1 MTTMKLG
8 LGALAA
14 LLLPHGVAAQD
25 SSSVRIGTARCP
37 ANQTLV
43 LQSGEV
49 ATLAPSVGRGDV
61 CGWELECADAAA
73 FAQLTFTEFGP
84 GHFVRSYP
92 TPIVEVLPRDGST
105 AEPLF
110 SFSLSYFG
118 NMVVLGKH
126 SSTIRTDKPVTI
138 RSSSVVVRLTACNDV
153 DTYNCPTERVRW
165 ITATATCVERM
176 ESTAA
181 CPAGSIRQY
190 PWLSWETGDGLSG
203 EWRQAR
209 PPPLSPLL
217 FGSCEKCPIEER
229 CTGEDGGCSTGA
241 WGRSCDQCEC
251 DADTTEIPQKDS
263 RKMTHTVNTTHCYYA
278 GKGDQ
283 CARCAEEGPGRWAYD
298 LGIAFAFI
306 GVLLLAPAAVW
317 KLSKHKGDAI
327 DLTVKETKVAQ
338 DAALRAAA
346 VAGEA
351 AKVSAAVNAMSS
363 SAAASAATVATS
375 ANTAAAVL
383 PHVQMAAISIEVDMD
398 WPEFMT
404 DAARWLRE
412 IVLFDF
418 LSAMDSACTT
428 WRSARDEVMN
438 ACDLT
443 AAIEWDQEWHDQY
456 WENGV
461 YSNAEAAPNAGVC
474 ITRPATGACPTVT
487 RDQCSTSPDQNYTL
501 SNVRVYLNGP
511 EPSIE
516 SESIQGVIWLQTDG
530 GHYNRVEGRV
540 ESGLAPW
547 HDGGDKPQW
556 LEKITDLSKG
566 ACTTDAD
573 CVTMDTMVHT
583 LAGVMNGSVGRVI
596 TQLWLKLA
604 VFAAIVA
611 VFVLLIYVPVG
622 CVPDKHWPEKR
633 LGSRDE
639 VRQHVI
645 NAVAATHSL
654 LIMVIA
660 KACFTATDVS
670 TANDGSKYLTSSPD
684 LNTSGYSE
692 SKANFFVVVVLG
704 WLTTI
709 IVVIA
714 PPIWYYQKLRAAGR
728 LVARWEAKDRR
739 TAFCELLQAVPA
751 EAEES
756 ESDSD
761 GVSGGLKHTERDL
774 QELAV
779 DQLRAMCEDE
789 KSIEQHEIDDADAE
803 QPTIMFGRE
812 RWFLDFQRSY
822 GFLFSKYDPWAWWY
836 EAVASAR
843 KVLLV
848 CFSVLLSEWQV
859 LYAISSLVTVA
870 YALRVQLKYKPFL
883 DGMHTLVCTPIDPD
897 QVKVQPCASGRNS
910 PGPTRCKFVAKLSV
924 GAILPLS
931 YAFGF
936 PEYYCG
942 VSTTM
947 DNIALLTDGNLGTF
961 LTLTVVLA
969 YTASA
974 YCIGKLLS
982 LWYDCTRKKARY
994 EIIIA
999 GQTIAVD
1006 DVPDGV
1012 KPEVVTTAQILR
1024 RDHVNEGASD
1034 SDADPA
1040 DTLEQTSL
1048 LAQFVLLLMGLLTH
1062 LVNLLQTT
1070 DEDIEADSELKK
1082 SSVIIVITIA
1092 LSCIA
1097 VVAVGAPFAA
1107 TYWLYKHPKDQQLA
1121 RLLAPL
1127 DKWLAPLDAV
1137 KSRLEFAAEYIGT
1150 YAYQAVGVVED
1161 EGEDGADGGP
1171 LDNSQETLPD
1181 SAGAGG
1187 PLP

>member
-1 MTTMKLG
+1 MTTMKLR

-14 LLLPHGVAAQD
+14 LLLSHSAAAQE
-25 SSSVRIGTARCP
+25 SSSVRIGTASCP

-61 CGWELECADAAA
+61 CGWELKCADAAA
-73 FAQLTFTEFGP
+73 FVQLTFTEFNTEGNTELVTTND
-84 GHFVRSYP
+84 GGDSA
-92 TPIVEVLPRDGST
+92 PIMEVLPTWST

-110 SFSLSYFG
+110 SLCWDPWEGVLLGSTYDFFG
-118 NMVVLGKH
+118 PRCTYDYESPSNLL
-126 SSTIRTDKPVTI
+126 TDMPVNI
-138 RSSSVVVRLTACNDV
+138 RSSSVAVRLTACSDDDGDEEMTTDDEPAAPAPTPFGGGAV
-153 DTYNCPTERVRW
+153 CPTERVRW

-176 ESTAA
+176 EDTTA

-190 PWLSWETGDGLSG
+190 PWLSRKKRDGATGRLTTNL
-203 EWRQAR
+203 R

-241 WGRSCDQCEC
+241 WGRSCHQCEC
-251 DADTTEIPQKDS
+251 DLGDEYGIAS
-263 RKMTHTVNTTHCYYA
+263 VNTTHCYYA
-278 GKGDQ
+278 GKGGQ
-283 CARCAEEGPGRWAYD
+283 CAQCAEEGPGRWAYD

-383 PHVQMAAISIEVDMD
+383 PHVQMVAISIEVDMD

-418 LSAMDSACTT
+418 LSAMDSACTA
-428 WRSARDEVMN
+428 WRSARDSVMN

-443 AAIEWDQEWHDQY
+443 AAIEWDHAAVIMHGEVQSI
-456 WENGV
+456 NV
-461 YSNAEAAPNAGVC
+461 EAAAGVC
-474 ITRPATGACPTVT
+474 ITRPTTGACPLYG
-487 RDQCSTSPDQNYTL
+487 REQCSTSPDQNYTL
-501 SNVRVYLNGP
+501 DDVFNEDGYGAVWRQTGMYGAGMYGA
-511 EPSIE
+511 
-516 SESIQGVIWLQTDG
+516 GVGRPMSLGMTD
-530 GHYNRVEGRV
+530 
-540 ESGLAPW
+540 LAPW

-566 ACTTDAD
+566 PCTTDAD
-573 CVTMDTMVHT
+573 CATMDTMVHT
-583 LAGVMNGSVGRVI
+583 LAGEMNGPGQVI
-596 TQLWLKLA
+596 TQLWLKLS

-611 VFVLLIYVPVG
+611 VFVLLIYVPAG

-639 VRQHVI
+639 VRQHAI

-670 TANDGSKYLTSSPD
+670 TANDGSKYLASSPD
-684 LNTSGYSE
+684 ANTSGS
-692 SKANFFVVVVLG
+692 SDDKTTFFIVVLLG

-756 ESDSD
+756 DNDSD

-779 DQLRAMCEDE
+779 NQLRAMCEDE
-789 KSIEQHEIDDADAE
+789 KSIEQHEIDAADAE

-822 GFLFSKYDPWAWWY
+822 GYLFSKYDPWAWWY

-859 LYAISSLVTVA
+859 LYATSSLVTVA

-897 QVKVQPCASGRNS
+897 QVKVQPCASGHNS
-910 PGPTRCKFVAKLSV
+910 PGPTRCKSVTKLSV

-936 PEYYCG
+936 FGLLLENDKMG
-942 VSTTM
+942 
-947 DNIALLTDGNLGTF
+947 LLTDGNLGTF

-969 YTASA
+969 YTAGA
-974 YCIGKLLS
+974 YCVGKLLS

-994 EIIIA
+994 EIIIG

-1012 KPEVVTTAQILR
+1012 KPEVVTTAQVLR
-1024 RDHVNEGASD
+1024 RDHVNEDASD
-1034 SDADPA
+1034 SDADSA

-1048 LAQFVLLLMGLLTH
+1048 MAQFVLLLMGLLTH

-1082 SSVIIVITIA
+1082 SPVIIVITIA

-1097 VVAVGAPFAA
+1097 VVAVGAPFAERKA
-1107 TYWLYKHPKDQQLA
+1107 MDDRILGTPSEHPDHPGW
-1121 RLLAPL
+1121 RE
-1127 DKWLAPLDAV
+1127 
-1137 KSRLEFAAEYIGT
+1137 R
-1150 YAYQAVGVVED
+1150 
-1161 EGEDGADGGP
+1161 DG
-1171 LDNSQETLPD
+1171 LVHSV
-1181 SAGAGG
+1181 
-1187 PLP
+1187 